1 MPVHDNDPVRSALSP
16 AADCCGSQA
25 SRRTCRSARPPR
37 SRCVARV
44 PGARAEAQ
52 ARYVDESRRQP
63 RYRRERKVPRGKRKA
78 ASAVRE
84 RVRRLRGEHHRAKR
98 ASRLTPSPHPS
109 PRPGRRLAGRSDF
122 HVSRPTLCG
131 VRPPAP
137 HRRQHPSTP
146 APQHPSTP
154 APQHPSTPA
163 PQHRPVPPRLAFP
176 PRTPAL
182 RYASPSLAS
191 HTASRDAP
199 SRHSPNAPPRV
210 IHNFCGKPCGKSA
223 GWPGRAAR
231 GLACL

>member
-131 VRPPAP
+131 VRPPA
-137 HRRQHPSTP
+137 QH
-146 APQHPSTP
+146 QR
-154 APQHPSTPA
+154 QHPSTPA